1 MSTRKPIRH
10 RDREHPRT
18 MSALRAAE
26 ARANGVLER
35 LEQALRVRATGGAAA
50 DGAALERECAELRQQ
65 CASLRRDLAA
75 AAERAQRLD
84 HVVTQAEERIDE
96 AIERVDGLTGAGA
109 TS

>member
-1 MSTRKPIRH
+1 
-10 RDREHPRT
+10 

-35 LEQALRVRATGGAAA
+35 LEQALRSRATDGA
-50 DGAALERECAELRQQ
+50 AALERECAELRQQ

-84 HVVTQAEERIDE
+84 QVVTQAEERIDE
-96 AIERVDGLTGAGA
+96 AIGRVDGLAGAGA